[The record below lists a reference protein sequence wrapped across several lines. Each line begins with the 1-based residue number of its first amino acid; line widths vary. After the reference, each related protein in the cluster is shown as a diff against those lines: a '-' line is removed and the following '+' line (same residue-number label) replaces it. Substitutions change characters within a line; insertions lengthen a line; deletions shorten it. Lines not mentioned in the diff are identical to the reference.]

1 MNRKSIQMSVLLGT
15 VAVIVVTGLMMI
27 LLVKFMLPGKLLGIL
42 EEKTIAQARL
52 VASEIAN
59 PLLTEQFFDLR
70 IRLNDLKR
78 SDDSIA
84 YVFVIDAHDK
94 VVAHTFESGFPS
106 ELRTA
111 NKMASGAK
119 QSVKQL
125 TTGSEHY
132 LDVALPVLNGGIGD
146 LHIGTFL
153 APVKLGVN
161 RIVAVIVWIIIVT
174 SAAGGIIAVI
184 LARRELRPLRELGQ
198 AIESFG
204 RGDVVQQVL
213 PADDNNEIG
222 QLITVFNKMAEDIR
236 RSHEEREHTKNFLV
250 SLING
255 VNERI
260 MVVRPDYTVLMSNK
274 AMAQGDT
281 SDFCYALSHQR
292 SSPCDEEGLVC
303 PLREILRTR
312 QSLTVTHTHTR
323 ADGSQYVEEIAASP
337 FMDERGELLY
347 VIEVCRDITEK
358 QRLHEMQAALD
369 KRIAQQQK
377 EESISTLAGGIA
389 HDFNN
394 ILMGILG
401 NAEILGMTL
410 ESREN
415 EKMLVNN
422 IVSSSERMADLTNQL
437 LAYAKGGMY
446 QPGKLSMNDAVKMAL
461 TMTQTDKYRHIE
473 TSLLLEEDLWPV
485 HADREQIKQVMIN
498 LLTNAFEAMEH
509 SGGCL
514 TVQTLNEPDRPSW
527 ECVSFKHRH
536 PAGDYVHVIVS
547 DTGPGIPQEAL
558 QRIFEPFFTTKFIG
572 RGLGLAAAAG
582 IIQNHQGCISV
593 RAGAECGAFFDLY
606 LPKYVN
612 KNGV

>member
-15 VAVIVVTGLMMI
+15 VAVIVVTGFMMI

-84 YVFVIDAHDK
+84 YAFVIDAHDK

-111 NKMASGAK
+111 NRVAAGRK
-119 QSVKQL
+119 QTVKQL
-125 TTGSEHY
+125 TTGIEHY
-132 LDVALPVLNGGIGD
+132 LDVGMPVLSGGIGE
-146 LHIGTFL
+146 LHVGTFL
-153 APVKLGVN
+153 APVEQGVN
-161 RIVAVIVWIIIVT
+161 RIVAMIVWIIIAT

-184 LARRELRPLRELGQ
+184 LTRRELRPLRELGQ

-204 RGDVVQQVL
+204 RGDMVQQVL
-213 PADDNNEIG
+213 PLDNSNEIG
-222 QLITVFNKMAEDIR
+222 QLIVVFNKMAGDIR
-236 RSHEEREHTKNFLV
+236 TSHEELEHTKNFLV

-274 AMAQGDT
+274 AMAQGT
-281 SDFCYALSHQR
+281 ERDFCYTLSHQR
-292 SSPCDEEGLVC
+292 SEPCDEHDQVC
-303 PLREILRTR
+303 PLREILRTK
-312 QSLTVTHTHTR
+312 QSLTVTHTHMSANGT
-323 ADGSQYVEEIAASP
+323 QYVEEIAASP

-358 QRLHEMQAALD
+358 QRLHEMQVALD
-369 KRIAQQQK
+369 KRIAVQQK

-401 NAEILGMTL
+401 NAELLGMTL
-410 ESREN
+410 ESQEN

-422 IVSSSERMADLTNQL
+422 IIKSSERMADLTKQL

-446 QPGKLSMNDAVKMAL
+446 QPGKLSLNDAVKKALNMAHIE
-461 TMTQTDKYRHIE
+461 KYQHIE
-473 TSLLLEEDLWPV
+473 TRLLLEEDLWPV
-485 HADREQIKQVMIN
+485 FADREQVKQVMIN
-498 LLTNAFEAMEH
+498 LFTNAFEAMEY

-514 TVQTLNEPDRPSW
+514 TVRTINEPDRPSW
-527 ECVSFKHRH
+527 ECVSFKERH

-547 DTGPGIPQEAL
+547 DTGPGIPQEKL
-558 QRIFEPFFTTKFIG
+558 HRIFEPFFSTKFIG
-572 RGLGLAAAAG
+572 RGLGLAAVAG
-582 IIQNHQGCISV
+582 IIQNHHGCVSV
-593 RAGAECGAFFDLY
+593 RSGAETGTLFDIY
-606 LPKYVN
+606 LPKMSVN
-612 KNGV
+612 TA